1 MNTTSSPTGPPLAIS
16 REQIDRYHDEGYL
29 ILERVIDDDT
39 LQMLREECSY
49 FMGYLDA
56 EMDAEGVEQRGIT
69 QRRNRYFISNR
80 YHLSPRLW
88 RFVYGDLMA
97 RVCRAALG
105 PDVYLFNEQ
114 WVVKAADTGSAFA
127 WHQDSGYVK
136 NRYRQ
141 TTHRP
146 YLSCWC
152 TLDDV
157 DESNGTVHV
166 LPHSRGGTKAMIMDH
181 VRDEVDHDLVGYHG
195 DDPGIAM
202 IVPAGSVVAFTSY
215 NFHRSGPNTTGRMRR
230 VYLTQ
235 YSAEPIRGPED
246 GLWAQAVPFVRD
258 GAVVYDH
265 DADLAERAGR
275 D

>member
-1 MNTTSSPTGPPLAIS
+1 MNTAGSPPVPPVAIT
-16 REQIDRYHDEGYL
+16 REQIDRYHEEGYL
-29 ILERVIDDDT
+29 VLKRAIDDNT

-49 FMGYLDA
+49 FMGYMDA
-56 EMDAEGVEQRGIT
+56 VMDAEGRDRQGIHQRG
-69 QRRNRYFISNR
+69 NRYFVSNR

-88 RFVYGDLMA
+88 RFVYGEVMA
-97 RVCRAALG
+97 GVCRAALG

-114 WVVKAADTGSAFA
+114 WVVKAAETGGAFA

-152 TLDDV
+152 ALDDV
-157 DESNGTVHV
+157 DESNGTVYV
-166 LPHSRGGTKAMIMDH
+166 LPHSRGGTRAMIMDH
-181 VRDEVDHDLVGYHG
+181 VRDAADQDLIGYHG
-195 DDPGIAM
+195 DDPGIPM

-215 NFHRSGPNTTGRMRR
+215 NFHRSGPNTTGRARR
-230 VYLTQ
+230 AYLTQ
-235 YSAEPIRGPED
+235 YSAEPILDADG
-246 GLWAQAVPFVRD
+246 GLWSQAIPFVRD

-265 DADLAERAGR
+265 AADHAERQAR
-275 D
+275 A